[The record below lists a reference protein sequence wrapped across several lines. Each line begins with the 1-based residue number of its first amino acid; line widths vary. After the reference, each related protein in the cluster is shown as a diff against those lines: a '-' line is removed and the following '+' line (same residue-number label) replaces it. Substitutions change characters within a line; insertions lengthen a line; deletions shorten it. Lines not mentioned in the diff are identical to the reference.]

1 MAVLTQHIP
10 PATAQ
15 KTDSCLFQP
24 PGTLPPVFRVR
35 IGHILGSAA
44 PRGRRP
50 QPPAAQRRKE
60 DMSIPAPRSPGTLF
74 CSPLPP
80 PASLALPPLPALR
93 PRLSA
98 PGSPPLALR
107 PWLSVPGS
115 PSLALRPW
123 FSVPGSPFHAPTHV
137 PKSRSGNFSRT
148 REEAGYQGRAIEI
161 FKTRGEG
168 RGRRPPRTRAAAT
181 RPRAPACAAAQAKT
195 ALTIRPTFRADP
207 SAARVPSSGRGDA
220 CKGSASSMDPRTAT
234 SRRGAARCDPPP
246 WHGYGCEGRPRDTP
260 ARTRGRTAH
269 APAAAA
275 GAFASIPAAC
285 TRRGSLH

>member
-15 KTDSCLFQP
+15 KTDSRLFQP

-35 IGHILGSAA
+35 IGHRLGSAA

-74 CSPLPP
+74 CSPIPP
-80 PASLALPPLPALR
+80 PASPALPPLPALR
-93 PRLSA
+93 P
-98 PGSPPLALR
+98 
-107 PWLSVPGS
+107 WLSIPGS
-115 PSLALRPW
+115 PS
-123 FSVPGSPFHAPTHV
+123 HAPTHV

-148 REEAGYQGRAIEI
+148 REEAGYPGRTIGI

-181 RPRAPACAAAQAKT
+181 RPRALAYAAAQAKT

-260 ARTRGRTAH
+260 ARTRGRTAPS
-269 APAAAA
+269 PAAAA

>member
-15 KTDSCLFQP
+15 KTDSRLFQP

-80 PASLALPPLPALR
+80 PASPALPPLPAPITPNLHR
-93 PRLSA
+93 GIFLA
-98 PGSPPLALR
+98 PERKRGIQGGQS
-107 PWLSVPGS
+107 
-115 PSLALRPW
+115 
-123 FSVPGSPFHAPTHV
+123 
-137 PKSRSGNFSRT
+137 NFSRP
-148 REEAGYQGRAIEI
+148 G
-161 FKTRGEG
+161 GEG

-181 RPRAPACAAAQAKT
+181 RPRAPACAAAQAT
-195 ALTIRPTFRADP
+195 ISLTIRPTFRADP
-207 SAARVPSSGRGDA
+207 SAARVPSSGHGDA

-260 ARTRGRTAH
+260 ARTRGRTAPS
-269 APAAAA
+269 PAAAA

-285 TRRGSLH
+285 TRRDSLH